1 MNIIICDNNS
11 SMCNELLSL
20 LSEFFITNNL
30 TMPLFHTFADGET
43 LLLSGIKPDIV
54 FLDIQISGLSGI
66 EIGKILHYKYCNS
79 IIIVASSSMDYL
91 DDAMRFN
98 VFRYITKPIDK
109 IRLFRNMQ
117 DAIAEYSRR
126 HTTIYV
132 KCGSDYKIINLN
144 DIIMVEAALK
154 QTIIYTCHGNFKTNL
169 SFSEI
174 KNQLEYNHFY
184 QCHRSFIINLKHVNS
199 HNSHN
204 IYLTNNLCA
213 DIAARKYTNF
223 KAHYAAYINSDA

>member
-11 SMCNELLSL
+11 SMCNELLSI

-132 KCGSDYKIINLN
+132 KCGSDY
-144 DIIMVEAALK
+144 
-154 QTIIYTCHGNFKTNL
+154 
-169 SFSEI
+169 
-174 KNQLEYNHFY
+174 Y

-223 KAHYAAYINSDA
+223 KAHYAAYINSDT